1 LGKRIVKMPKLYF
14 LDTALAASLMG
25 IQTTTQLSIHPLRGA
40 LFETLIVSEFLKAR
54 FNAGFA
60 SNLFFWRDNV
70 GLEVDL
76 LLDEP
81 EGLFPIEI
89 KSSATVTDDLFKGLR
104 KWLAAAGDAARLPSL
119 VCAVPSSYE
128 RDGIHVRRWQEATG

>member
-1 LGKRIVKMPKLYF
+1 MPKLYF

-25 IQTTTQLSIHPLRGA
+25 IQTTAQLSIHPLRGA

-81 EGLFPIEI
+81 EGLLPIEI

-104 KWLAAAGDAARLPSL
+104 KWLAVAGDAARLPRL
-119 VCAVPSSYE
+119 VCAVPTSYQ
-128 RDGIHVRRWQEATG
+128 RDGISVRRWQEAAG

>member
-1 LGKRIVKMPKLYF
+1 MF
-14 LDTALAASLMG
+14 
-25 IQTTTQLSIHPLRGA
+25 
-40 LFETLIVSEFLKAR
+40 TLIVTEFLKAR
-54 FNAGFA
+54 LNTGFS

-81 EGLFPIEI
+81 EGLRPIEI

-104 KWLAAAGDAARLPSL
+104 KWLTVAGDAARQPRL
-119 VCAVPSSYE
+119 VCAAPASYQ
-128 RDGIHVRRWQEATG
+128 RGGIDVRRWQEAAK